1 MIFFVSIDLRNYYA
15 TLEIMKRI
23 DDQRVPNQ
31 ANLFL
36 KLNIAH
42 MYYICFFLYKIIFYD
57 IILLMKR
64 WAAMAQHLFVH
75 NLQHNLTN
83 VSLEQPRCSYI
94 VDIIGESR
102 VESNIHF
109 YSTAS
114 SILSR

>member
-1 MIFFVSIDLRNYYA
+1 MFQIA
-15 TLEIMKRI
+15 
-23 DDQRVPNQ
+23 Q
-31 ANLFL
+31 NLLL
-36 KLNIAH
+36 KLNFAH
-42 MYYICFFLYKIIFYD
+42 IYNIRFFQSYD

-64 WAAMAQHLFVH
+64 WTAMAQHLFVH

-114 SILSR
+114 SILSRLTTTTNQSLLFLARQL